1 MDLETIELNKIQIPI
16 AISFAYFDNNNQ
28 LKTNFKLID
37 KELLLINFTTALQ
50 NLWIDF
56 FNTLSKELIN
66 YKEYVIYS
74 HSLGSFDGYFIYKG
88 LLELLPPG
96 PNININNIS
105 SIIDNKHEFISI
117 EVKFNNI
124 KFIWKDSLRVFP
136 ISLNELCKMFD
147 VPGKLSTYN
156 PEFNTINLFNNP
168 AYHFV
173 A

>member
-66 YKEYVIYS
+66 
-74 HSLGSFDGYFIYKG
+74 
-88 LLELLPPG
+88 
-96 PNININNIS
+96 
-105 SIIDNKHEFISI
+105 
-117 EVKFNNI
+117 
-124 KFIWKDSLRVFP
+124 
-136 ISLNELCKMFD
+136 
-147 VPGKLSTYN
+147 
-156 PEFNTINLFNNP
+156 
-168 AYHFV
+168 
-173 A
+173 